1 VKIAT
6 GLFDPDALAERK
18 GQDKENDFKEGGWS

>member
-1 VKIAT
+1 
-6 GLFDPDALAERK
+6 LFDPDALAERK